1 MERGHIKVT
10 NSNFTNNI
18 KNYKNGDNLVG
29 AITTIGNATVSGSNF
44 VNNSGRWGGAISATG
59 AELRKNSSTLT
70 VSNTIFKDNS
80 ALYAGAV
87 YIWGSNYN
95 IADCVFDNNT
105 AFGKGNMT
113 PNNNNGGAL
122 VVSQVS
128 RFNEPITGTISGS
141 KFTNNKAQY
150 GGAAYFNKG
159 FVTITDSVFENNI
172 ATAEGG
178 AVGFSHASVKDLVV
192 SINNSSFV
200 GNKAPVAGAIFTNVD
215 SKITN
220 SNFINNSAAKIGGAI
235 CNVNDLTVENSKFV
249 NNTPQAIHNS
259 KELHLGIETFTDL
272 QNAID
277 LVDGI
282 LTLDSDIAM
291 TDDEAAGFVGG
302 VAINKDIVIDG
313 KGHTIDAKNLGRI
326 FSIGEGFTVTLTN
339 ATLINGKADK
349 GGAIYNDGS
358 LTLSDVKLS
367 DNAAD
372 GYGGAVF
379 NNGELVVSDSVFDSN
394 DIVNRGSAS
403 VDYGG
408 AAIYNWYDGILT
420 VSGSNFT
427 NNIKNYK
434 NGDRLV
440 GAVAT
445 IGDATISDSYFVNNS
460 GRWGGAISASG
471 YLIAGDDVNTLTVSG
486 STFKENGGLYGAG
499 IFVAGSDFTVSDC
512 VFDKNT
518 AFGKGNMTPNNN
530 NGAAIVVTDTNKA
543 IAGIITGSNFTNN
556 KAQYGGAI
564 DICEGNIKITDSEFV
579 NNSADVEGG
588 AIDISTVKGNPE
600 VSISGSKFIN
610 NSASYG
616 GAIVNVK
623 DLTVR
628 NTEFVNNTPDAI
640 FNYVGFGGNLDLG
653 IENFTDLQNAIG
665 LVTGTLTLN
674 QNVVMTDDE
683 AANFVNGV
691 IINKNIRIDGKG
703 HTIDAKNLGRI
714 FEIDGGFAVTLT
726 NVTLTNGKA
735 DNGGAIYNFGNL
747 DLVHVNFVNNTAKY
761 GGAIMNDA
769 YGLVLDDSTF
779 TNNTAKIGGAIY
791 NSADCFVVGNSTF
804 ANNTATSNGGVI
816 FNYGIGFVVGNS
828 TFVNNSAAD
837 GAGAILNGGRGFVV
851 GNSTFANNTATSK
864 GGAIY
869 NYGIGFVVGN
879 STFANNTAEDAGAV
893 YNEGDNSVVGNST
906 FVNNT
911 ATSIGGA
918 IINNG
923 KLVVDNSAFEDNA
936 ANYYG
941 GAIFNWDDLQVTNS
955 AFDGNDILVRNIRA
969 MDNVDHGGAAIYNW
983 KNGKLDISK
992 SNFTNNIKNY
1002 KNGNLLVGAV
1012 ATIGDATIC

>member
-1 MERGHIKVT
+1 
-10 NSNFTNNI
+10 
-18 KNYKNGDNLVG
+18 
-29 AITTIGNATVSGSNF
+29 
-44 VNNSGRWGGAISATG
+44 
-59 AELRKNSSTLT
+59 
-70 VSNTIFKDNS
+70 
-80 ALYAGAV
+80 
-87 YIWGSNYN
+87 
-95 IADCVFDNNT
+95 
-105 AFGKGNMT
+105 
-113 PNNNNGGAL
+113 
-122 VVSQVS
+122 
-128 RFNEPITGTISGS
+128 
-141 KFTNNKAQY
+141 
-150 GGAAYFNKG
+150 
-159 FVTITDSVFENNI
+159 
-172 ATAEGG
+172 
-178 AVGFSHASVKDLVV
+178 
-192 SINNSSFV
+192 
-200 GNKAPVAGAIFTNVD
+200 
-215 SKITN
+215 
-220 SNFINNSAAKIGGAI
+220 
-235 CNVNDLTVENSKFV
+235 
-249 NNTPQAIHNS
+249 
-259 KELHLGIETFTDL
+259 
-272 QNAID
+272 
-277 LVDGI
+277 
-282 LTLDSDIAM
+282 
-291 TDDEAAGFVGG
+291 
-302 VAINKDIVIDG
+302 
-313 KGHTIDAKNLGRI
+313 
-326 FSIGEGFTVTLTN
+326 
-339 ATLINGKADK
+339 
-349 GGAIYNDGS
+349 
-358 LTLSDVKLS
+358 
-367 DNAAD
+367 
-372 GYGGAVF
+372 
-379 NNGELVVSDSVFDSN
+379 
-394 DIVNRGSAS
+394 
-403 VDYGG
+403 
-408 AAIYNWYDGILT
+408 
-420 VSGSNFT
+420 
-427 NNIKNYK
+427 
-434 NGDRLV
+434 
-440 GAVAT
+440 
-445 IGDATISDSYFVNNS
+445 
-460 GRWGGAISASG
+460 
-471 YLIAGDDVNTLTVSG
+471 
-486 STFKENGGLYGAG
+486 
-499 IFVAGSDFTVSDC
+499 
-512 VFDKNT
+512 
-518 AFGKGNMTPNNN
+518 MTPNNN
-530 NGAAIVVTDTNKA
+530 NGAAIEVTDTNKA

-564 DICEGNIKITDSEFV
+564 DICEGNIKITDSIFV

-588 AIDISTVKGNPE
+588 AIDINTVNGNPE

-761 GGAIMNDA
+761 GGAIMNYA

-941 GAIFNWDDLQVTNS
+941 GAIFNRDDLQVTNS

-969 MDNVDHGGAAIYNW
+969 MDNVDHVEQLFTTGKMVNWIFQNLTLQTTLKIIKTVIY
-983 KNGKLDISK
+983 
-992 SNFTNNIKNY
+992 
-1002 KNGNLLVGAV
+1002 
-1012 ATIGDATIC
+1012 